1 MSLTTINKHN
11 LFLRNFKSV
20 SVQIFSSGS
29 HTEREA
35 TGRTKGKYKD
45 ENLTLYRSKITSLL
59 IEKKR
64 YRKINNVWLLGRQD
78 FHKNVPNSN
87 WNVILEA
94 LDEKKS
100 GNQWKPKVYRKFFI
114 VDIQYYFAMTLDT
127 KTN

>member
-1 MSLTTINKHN
+1 MNSLLFLSLTTINKHN

-35 TGRTKGKYKD
+35 TGRTKGMYKD
-45 ENLTLYRSKITSLL
+45 ENLTLYGSKITSLL

-87 WNVILEA
+87 WNVIPEA
-94 LDEKKS
+94 LDKKRVAINGS
-100 GNQWKPKVYRKFFI
+100 RRFTENSSLLIFNI
-114 VDIQYYFAMTLDT
+114 TLL
-127 KTN
+127 

>member
-1 MSLTTINKHN
+1 M
-11 LFLRNFKSV
+11 
-20 SVQIFSSGS
+20 
-29 HTEREA
+29 
-35 TGRTKGKYKD
+35 YKD

-114 VDIQYYFAMTLDT
+114 VDIQYYFVMTLDT